1 MQIFVKEK
9 CTCDII
15 RVIEL
20 DEEDLSPELLEL
32 IIEKN
37 NEGCIEDLE
46 DLVDSIDDEE
56 VCNIE
61 SHNYT
66 VICDRNGK
74 VIAEG

>member
-20 DEEDLSPELLEL
+20 DEEDLSPELLDL

-37 NEGCIEDLE
+37 NERCIEDLE
-46 DLVDSIDDEE
+46 DLVDSIDDEGL
-56 VCNIE
+56 CNIE
-61 SHNYT
+61 SYNYT